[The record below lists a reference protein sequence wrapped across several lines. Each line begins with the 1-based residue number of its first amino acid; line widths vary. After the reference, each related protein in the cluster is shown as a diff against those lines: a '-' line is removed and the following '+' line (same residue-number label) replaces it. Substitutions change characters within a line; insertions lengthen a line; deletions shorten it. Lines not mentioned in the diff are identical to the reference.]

1 MTNAF
6 SSEISGGSFYGKVDN
21 RDRSDFRPMY
31 LGILAGGTFYAGNP
45 GTVAN
50 GCCTVTY
57 DYGKA
62 DGTYAIQI
70 VNKYE
75 EAVRPADPKLNG
87 FDFGGWLKN
96 GTPYDFDTPVTG
108 DLTLTA
114 GWRKIVPGSGTG
126 TLTITNC
133 INAVT
138 VTGSEA
144 ADVIIY
150 PTGGST
156 GGKSSPTTFDAG
168 IGVCAVT
175 AFTSLTGLALLR
187 RKRRDEE

>member
-57 DYGKA
+57 DYGKVG
-62 DGTYAIQI
+62 GTYATQI
-70 VNKYE
+70 VQKG
-75 EAVRPADPKLNG
+75 EAAIRPADLKLSG
-87 FDFGGWLKN
+87 FDFSGWLKN

-114 GWRKIVPGSGTG
+114 RWRKIVPGSGTEHAHHHQLHQRRHSDRQRG
-126 TLTITNC
+126 GRMSSSIPPMG
-133 INAVT
+133 AR
-138 VTGSEA
+138 A
-144 ADVIIY
+144 A
-150 PTGGST
+150 
-156 GGKSSPTTFDAG
+156 SPAPPPLMP
-168 IGVCAVT
+168 VSAS
-175 AFTSLTGLALLR
+175 AP
-187 RKRRDEE
+187 